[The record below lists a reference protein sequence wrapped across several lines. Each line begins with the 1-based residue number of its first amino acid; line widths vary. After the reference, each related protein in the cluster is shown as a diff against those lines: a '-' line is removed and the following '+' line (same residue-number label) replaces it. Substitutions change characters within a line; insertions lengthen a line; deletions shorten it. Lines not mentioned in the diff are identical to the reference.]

1 MIPAKPF
8 RRPSRG
14 RGEYLGLFGALSALV
29 VAVFLGIVIWAY
41 SPDESSNTDVPTENQ
56 LAVAPEIRQS
66 PAAAP
71 SFKDKVRQAVAPIV
85 DLPAKVANPLEFIP
99 DWPTDEAVSLL
110 FMGTDKREGDPFAK
124 TDTIMVL
131 KVDPMSESAV
141 LISIPRDVCLD
152 KCETEPY
159 RINTVLF
166 LEGPDRLRDRVG
178 DLIGFSIDYHVTMD
192 FDGFVRLVD
201 FFGGVDVRVE
211 RDIFD
216 YRYPNANDD
225 GFDPFILRA
234 GLRRLNGE
242 TALKYVR
249 TRWED
254 PDGDFGRMERQQ
266 QFLQSIRDQIL
277 TPKSIVSAPALVGR
291 VTDMFES
298 NIPIS
303 KIPSLAKLSL
313 RIPSNALKV
322 ANIDYTDSRV
332 YPAEGENGAKVL
344 IPNVDRIHRFVA
356 AVAEDARQAGGANLD
371 SEYEPITRQ
380 QLEP

>member
-1 MIPAKPF
+1 M
-8 RRPSRG
+8 
-14 RGEYLGLFGALSALV
+14 YL
-29 VAVFLGIVIWAY
+29 
-41 SPDESSNTDVPTENQ
+41 
-56 LAVAPEIRQS
+56 
-66 PAAAP
+66 
-71 SFKDKVRQAVAPIV
+71 VR
-85 DLPAKVANPLEFIP
+85 
-99 DWPTDEAVSLL
+99 SC
-110 FMGTDKREGDPFAK
+110 G
-124 TDTIMVL
+124 
-131 KVDPMSESAV
+131 
-141 LISIPRDVCLD
+141 
-152 KCETEPY
+152 
-159 RINTVLF
+159 
-166 LEGPDRLRDRVG
+166 
-178 DLIGFSIDYHVTMD
+178 
-192 FDGFVRLVD
+192 
-201 FFGGVDVRVE
+201 
-211 RDIFD
+211 
-216 YRYPNANDD
+216 
-225 GFDPFILRA
+225 A